1 MIELT
6 DSNFALFAAKHY
18 DNPQCVDTQE
28 FLDDLKRF
36 AYLKRAF
43 SKYHENNDV
52 NIRLILN
59 HIITLTNLF
68 GIHTTSMLFFRV
80 DKEHHKYL
88 KPFLVFLEYLP
99 NTVNGIKTSE
109 IPMDE
114 TIVKELRNI

>member
-68 GIHTTSMLFFRV
+68 GMHTTSMLFFRV

-114 TIVKELRNI
+114 TIVRELRNI

>member
-1 MIELT
+1 VIELT

-114 TIVKELRNI
+114 TIVRELRNI

>member
-99 NTVNGIKTSE
+99 NIVNGIKTSE

-114 TIVKELRNI
+114 TIVRELRNI